1 MKNRILLISALL
13 LSSIT
18 GQAALSFLASPD
30 IQNLQPTEA
39 TIVWTSTGTTDV
51 HGWVEYGTTATDIQ
65 EFEVDNGLITAY
77 INIYRIT
84 LKNLQPGTTYKYK
97 VICRNILAW
106 PRNSEMA
113 FGSSIESKEYTFT
126 TPTGTET
133 SAKFLVY
140 SGVKSSTDFYTSI
153 LTKNSLNVN
162 DFNGVIFGGNC
173 INGANSVATINSDIL
188 VPMGTMLGGKIPFYM
203 ARGYRECRANSSRIL
218 KNYFYTPGT
227 PDLHTF
233 YYTFTV
239 GPCMFIVLDPGD
251 DNSEGDALYK
261 ELNTNS
267 NTEYMTTQASWLSQ
281 VIASDSY
288 KAAKYHVVIEHQA
301 QAQLD
306 AVLKT
311 ISPDAV
317 IKGDGSSLL
326 TTVEA
331 NATNIVVKSY
341 K

>member
-1 MKNRILLISALL
+1 MKNRICIFIVF
-13 LSSIT
+13 LSLSVSSYA
-18 GQAALSFLASPD
+18 GLSFLAAPSL
-30 IQNLQPTEA
+30 QNLQTTEA

-51 HGWVEYGTTATDIQ
+51 HGWVEYGTSSADTQ
-65 EFEVDNGLITAY
+65 EFEVENGLITAY
-77 INIYRIT
+77 TNIYRVT

-113 FGSSIESKEYTFT
+113 FGDKIESKVYTFT
-126 TPTGTET
+126 TPSGTET

-162 DFNGVIFGGNC
+162 DYNGVIFGGNC
-173 INGANSVATINSDIL
+173 VNGANSVASINSDIL

-227 PDLHTF
+227 PDLHAF
-233 YYTFTV
+233 YYTFTF

-251 DNSEGDALYK
+251 NNSEGDALYK

-267 NTEYMTTQASWLSQ
+267 NTEYMANQASWLNN

-301 QAQLD
+301 QTQLD
-306 AVLKT
+306 VVLKT

-326 TTVEA
+326 TTIEA
-331 NATNIVVKSY
+331 NSTKITINTY